1 MIDQLLAYQE
11 VDKRLKNIEA
21 ELGKSEERKKTHS
34 AQAFLKSVNDNLAAL
49 DKRAEELLRRYNSV
63 VKTYEKLDEEI
74 KGYDG
79 LEVGEDIEQLNY
91 IKKKAQ
97 SLSSEISVLAETL
110 ENITKEISSVMKE
123 FSKLKSET
131 KTAKKQYEEYLPKY
145 NALKESRK
153 EEIDAIRAE
162 LAKLEKEIPTEIMDK
177 YKQRRKDKLFP
188 VLNLATE
195 LGKNGVYCACGK
207 SLPDAAYATLKSGVI
222 VECES
227 CHRLLYLK

>member
-11 VDKRLKNIEA
+11 VDKKLREIET

-34 AQAFLKSVNDNLAAL
+34 AQAFLKTVNDNLASL
-49 DKRAEELLRRYNSV
+49 DKRAEELVGQYNLV
-63 VKTYEKLDEEI
+63 VKTYDRLEEEI

-79 LEVGEDIEQLNY
+79 LEVGEDLEQLNY

-97 SLSSEISVLAETL
+97 ALSSEINSLAGAL
-110 ENITKEISSVMKE
+110 ENVTKEISAVLKE
-123 FSKLKSET
+123 FTKLKNDT
-131 KTAKKQYEEYLPKY
+131 KTAKSQYAEYLPKY
-145 NALKESRK
+145 NALKESKK
-153 EEIDAIRAE
+153 EEVEAIRKE
-162 LAKLEKEIPTEIMDK
+162 LAKIEKDIPADIMEK
-177 YKQRRKDKLFP
+177 YKQRRKDKIFP
-188 VLNLATE
+188 VLNLAKE

-207 SLPDAAYATLKSGVI
+207 SLPDADYRTLKNGAI